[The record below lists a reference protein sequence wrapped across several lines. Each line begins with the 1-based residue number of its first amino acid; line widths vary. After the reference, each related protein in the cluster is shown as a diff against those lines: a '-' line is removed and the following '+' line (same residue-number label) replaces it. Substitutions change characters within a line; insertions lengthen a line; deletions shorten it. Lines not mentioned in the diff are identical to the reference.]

1 MTDSLFMRRQAIS
14 SNSTCNRGSEQT
26 MTLIQEVGS
35 IQRVDW
41 VVLQAFGLDSRVLTA
56 FLIGLSVVIFLWG
69 FERYRTTFSRQEF
82 LLAIALSFGVFVAG
96 AFPAVYGAIASL
108 FHIQRRSLV
117 VSLLANSVL
126 VLLVLYLFAQVR
138 SNQLSISELTRT
150 LTVEQADGVTS
161 DDDTTESTIYVVI
174 PAYNEAESVR
184 SVVDSLP
191 KTVYDHTVRAIVVSD
206 GSTDETAERVAA
218 TTATAVEHPLNQGQG
233 GALKTG
239 FEIARQRGADLVVTM
254 DADGQHPVEQL
265 DALVEPIITGGAD
278 YVVGSRYAG
287 VDDSGNGITR
297 QAGIRVFTKI
307 INVMTKSTI
316 TDCTNGFRAM
326 RGSKLDEL
334 TLTEERFSA
343 PELLIEARKNGLR
356 IREIPVSIAQ
366 RETGT
371 TKKPK
376 LGYALGLTRTIL
388 TTWIR

>member
-1 MTDSLFMRRQAIS
+1 
-14 SNSTCNRGSEQT
+14 
-26 MTLIQEVGS
+26 MTLIQGVGS
-35 IQRVDW
+35 IQSVDQ
-41 VVLQAFGLDSRVLTA
+41 VVLQAFGLDSRTLTA
-56 FLIGLSVVIFLWG
+56 FLIGLAVVIFLWG

-82 LLAIALSFGVFVAG
+82 LLAIVLSLGVFLAG
-96 AFPAVYGAIASL
+96 AFPAVYGAIASV
-108 FHIQRRSLV
+108 FHVERRSLV

-126 VLLVLYLFAQVR
+126 VLLVLYLLAQVR
-138 SNQLSISELTRT
+138 GNQLSISELTRA
-150 LTVEQADGVTS
+150 LTVEQAEVISEDDVTEQ
-161 DDDTTESTIYVVI
+161 TVYVVI
-174 PAYNEAESVR
+174 PAYNEAGSVR

-191 KTVYDHTVRAIVVSD
+191 ESIHGHTVRAVVVSD
-206 GSTDETAERVAA
+206 GSTDGTAERVAA
-218 TTATAVEHPLNQGQG
+218 TAATGVEHPLNQGQG

-239 FEIARQRGADLVVTM
+239 FEIARQRSADIVVTM

-265 DALVEPIITGGAD
+265 DTLVEPIIAGEAD
-278 YVVGSRYAG
+278 YVVGSRYVG
-287 VDDSGNGITR
+287 VDDSGNGVTR

-307 INVMTKSTI
+307 INVMTKSTV

-343 PELLIEARKNGLR
+343 PELLIEARKNNLR

>member
-1 MTDSLFMRRQAIS
+1 
-14 SNSTCNRGSEQT
+14 
-26 MTLIQEVGS
+26 MTLIQDVGS

-41 VVLQAFGLDSRVLTA
+41 AVLQAFGLDSKTLTA
-56 FLIGLSVVIFLWG
+56 FLIGLALIIFLWG

-82 LLAIALSFGVFVAG
+82 LVAIVLSLGVFLAG
-96 AFPAVYGAIASL
+96 AFPAVYGAIASSV
-108 FHIQRRSLV
+108 FQVQRRSLV

-150 LTVEQADGVTS
+150 LTVEQADGVIS
-161 DDDTTESTIYVVI
+161 DDDTTEPTVYVVI

-191 KTVYDHTVRAIVVSD
+191 ETVHDHTVRAIVVSD

-265 DALVEPIITGGAD
+265 DPLVEPIIDGKAD
-278 YVVGSRYAG
+278 YVVGSRYVG
-287 VDDSGNGITR
+287 VDDSGNGVTR